1 MNIDITGAL
10 FAWSLSKLIPNFQSK
25 EGASYVNIH

>member
-10 FAWSLSKLIPNFQSK
+10 FTLKIHTQTERE
-25 EGASYVNIH
+25 EGASDVNDH